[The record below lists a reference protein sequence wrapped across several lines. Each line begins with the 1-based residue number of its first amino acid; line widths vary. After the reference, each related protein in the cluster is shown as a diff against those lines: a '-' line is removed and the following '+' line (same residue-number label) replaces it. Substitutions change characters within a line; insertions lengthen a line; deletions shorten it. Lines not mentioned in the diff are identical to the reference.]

1 MSTCLVRPGID
12 RQHTHTH
19 RHTCTHTYK
28 LNARLN
34 EQINFKV
41 QLALER
47 SSCRHFVTDIEYLQC
62 SVPIS
67 SWALTTVRS
76 SLTTSRQIAISWQIQ
91 QDCPD
96 PLISTG
102 TAISTST
109 RSRKPLW
116 PLAQFAHTRTRI
128 FTHTHIHAPHTH
140 TSRPPCY

>member
-12 RQHTHTH
+12 RQHTH

-67 SWALTTVRS
+67 SWPPTTVRS

-102 TAISTST
+102 TAISAST